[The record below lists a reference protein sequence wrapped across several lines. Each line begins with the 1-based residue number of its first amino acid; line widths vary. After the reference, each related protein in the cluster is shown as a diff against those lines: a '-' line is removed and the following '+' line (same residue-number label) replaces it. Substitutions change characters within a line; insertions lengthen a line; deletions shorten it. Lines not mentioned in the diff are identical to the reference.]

1 MLIAVVDKAGR
12 GGTRKVKSAFES
24 VERAY
29 AGLGHTLQR
38 PVSAEIVAIP
48 IMGASKSLPDRHTL
62 FVSVRAVESG
72 LLDGLVAHEVGHMLR
87 TEQDHASHSPEVFRL
102 IEKEVRIPRAG
113 EGAFSAA
120 FNHIQDIYADDLA
133 FPVFSGTD
141 GRRAY
146 DFFSAW
152 IDNNAAT
159 KTRNRWQ
166 NVGAAATN
174 SFALGNLVRHA
185 LIMPDDPLWARAR
198 GFDRQAGFEVVDALA
213 GFYSDLPQDPTPAGF
228 VAQVQR
234 LAGLLSKAAT
244 A

>member
-87 TEQDHASHSPEVFRL
+87 TEQDHASHSPDVFRL

-213 GFYSDLPQDPTPAGF
+213 GFYSDLPQDPAPAAF

-244 A
+244 G